1 LNREHFNSLASA
13 LDASGVLHR
22 GKDYHAQTLPWMNDR
37 TKTVAPDYP
46 FAERRYHHEGTGII
60 RLTLDLKSGAVTRA
74 SVAKTTGFTALDAS
88 AISAF
93 RQWRW
98 KPGRWKEISLPVTFK
113 LSNMSAPIPKEA
125 ALLPQP

>member
-1 LNREHFNSLASA
+1 
-13 LDASGVLHR
+13 
-22 GKDYHAQTLPWMNDR
+22 MNDR